1 MAHIL
6 GVLAVITFLLSFQ
19 FKTRRNIIVVN
30 LISRALYILQ
40 YIFLGAFEGAV
51 LDFMGFLLSFF
62 ARYKEKDFVKRH
74 FKIIIAVVNLLLLAI
89 GIAMY
94 ENVFSLF
101 AIGGIICEITALWL
115 TKEKNIRI
123 LSLFAAPCWLVYNL
137 ANSAYSSVIGNV
149 LVIVSIAVAMI
160 RLDFNQG
167 GLGVQ
172 NRGLSE
178 KIIQQKEN
186 TSGRLDL

>member
-6 GVLAVITFLLSFQ
+6 GVLAVATFLLSFQ

-40 YIFLGAFEGAV
+40 YILLGAFEGAV

-62 ARYKEKDFVKRH
+62 ARHKEKDFVKKH
-74 FKIIIAVVNLLLLAI
+74 FKIIIIGVNILLLAI
-89 GIAMY
+89 GLAMY

-123 LSLFAAPCWLVYNL
+123 LSLFAAPCWLIYNL
-137 ANSAYSSVIGNV
+137 MNGAYSSVLGNV
-149 LVIVSIAVAMI
+149 LVIVSIVVAMI
-160 RLDFNQG
+160 RLDFN
-167 GLGVQ
+167 
-172 NRGLSE
+172 
-178 KIIQQKEN
+178 KKE
-186 TSGRLDL
+186 RQAVE